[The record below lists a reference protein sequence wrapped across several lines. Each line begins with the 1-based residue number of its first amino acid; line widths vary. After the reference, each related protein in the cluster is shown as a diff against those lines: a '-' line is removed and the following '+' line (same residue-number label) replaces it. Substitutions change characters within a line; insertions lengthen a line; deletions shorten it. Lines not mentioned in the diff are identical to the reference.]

1 MVSNLGPGK
10 IISWA
15 YENLPATSIVTGIV
29 PEPATFTLFATRRR
43 SDRSTSP
50 LARPHPPPHSRLFF
64 IIPLFNI
71 SRNSFNL
78 SPLTLYG
85 YLTHRLRNLVR
96 WTLHALRR
104 SHHRRTLHQRHP
116 PRLSPR
122 HPYFH
127 DRRCLRQRRRRFPP
141 RTRSLRSSARF
152 LCPRRDDRPRLHQR
166 PTRWLQRFSTLH
178 PPPAPLLRRL
188 RQLHPPSHRSLAR
201 PLPGRSL
208 RLPDAPQ
215 PRRHRLHQRC
225 RLERHG

>member
-1 MVSNLGPGK
+1 MAGCTEDHQIICGPH
-10 IISWA
+10 
-15 YENLPATSIVTGIV
+15 YRPLPSPHGEERVHPQLPLHFSPLPPPNA
-29 PEPATFTLFATRRR
+29 PP
-43 SDRSTSP
+43 TSP
-50 LARPHPPPHSRLFF
+50 RTPFF
-64 IIPLFNI
+64 KIPLFNI
-71 SRNSFNL
+71 SQIS
-78 SPLTLYG
+78 SIIPPLTLYG

-122 HPYFH
+122 HPHFH

-141 RTRSLRSSARF
+141 RTRPLRSPARF
-152 LCPRRDDRPRLHQR
+152 LCPRWDDRPRLHQR
-166 PTRWLQRFSTLH
+166 PTRRLQRFPTLH

-201 PLPGRSL
+201 PLPGRPL